1 MIIVRAHFALPE
13 YKNFVERK
21 KIATFCVLN
30 ARYLTVL
37 NHITRLLFLP
47 LLALSPAGSGSFL
60 FYLFRLST
68 AVLEARRDFA
78 AIYFMRVT
86 SFSAL
91 SLHRTY
97 PGQLFP
103 KTHPR
108 DVLMEL
114 DSVRHTHTHIR
125 VRCTC
130 RPYNDVFVSIAKAAP
145 SVLFYTYFALI
156 HPSRPLTPPTT
167 I

>member
-1 MIIVRAHFALPE
+1 M
-13 YKNFVERK
+13 
-21 KIATFCVLN
+21 
-30 ARYLTVL
+30 VL
-37 NHITRLLFLP
+37 NHITRVAFLP

-68 AVLEARRDFA
+68 AAVLEVRRDFA

-91 SLHRTY
+91 SLPPTVPRTTSY
-97 PGQLFP
+97 PNHLFP

-108 DVLMEL
+108 DVLTEL
-114 DSVRHTHTHIR
+114 DSVRHTRTRER
-125 VRCTC
+125 VCAC
-130 RPYNDVFVSIAKAAP
+130 IPCNDVFVSIAKAAP

-156 HPSRPLTPPTT
+156 HPSRPLTASYHRPPNRLAFFSHVPRSSSR
-167 I
+167 